1 MTEPIPTI
9 VQINGYRQHEL
20 DVERMNLLLR
30 QVHRYERYLDN
41 ADMPEDQGL
50 RERTA
55 ESLQGDSSV
64 HQVPL
69 TPKMTSA
76 V

>member
-1 MTEPIPTI
+1 M
-9 VQINGYRQHEL
+9 
-20 DVERMNLLLR
+20 ERINLLLR

-41 ADMPEDQGL
+41 AAVPEDQAL
-50 RERTA
+50 KDRTA

-64 HQVPL
+64 HQVSL

>member
-1 MTEPIPTI
+1 
-9 VQINGYRQHEL
+9 
-20 DVERMNLLLR
+20 MNLLLR

-50 RERTA
+50 KKRTA
-55 ESLQGDSSV
+55 DSLQDDSSV